1 MGRSSREIDWEG
13 VERDYRMGQLTL
25 RQIALKFG
33 IALSAVARHAKKGG
47 WSRDLSE
54 AVRACTSAKVI
65 AALAEEAHK
74 RDASEEQVT
83 FSEVDLASNLNA
95 TIMLG
100 QQRRVRR
107 QNELLEKLISELEAA
122 TSERD
127 SLDTVGQ
134 TSSRSNTSSDQA
146 VGQLLTLRERALM
159 LKDAA
164 TITTTLNTEERKI
177 FRLDGERS
185 ERDSSIESLL
195 AAMRS
200 DPLSL
205 EMDP

>member
-33 IALSAVARHAKKGG
+33 IALSAIARHAKKGC
-47 WSRDLSE
+47 WSRDLSD
-54 AVRACTSAKVI
+54 AVRSCTTAKVMI
-65 AALAEEAHK
+65 AMAEEAKK

-83 FSEVDLASNLNA
+83 FSEVDLAANLNA
-95 TIMLG
+95 TIILG

-107 QNELLEKLISELEAA
+107 QNELLEKLIFQLETV
-122 TSERD
+122 TSD
-127 SLDTVGQ
+127 LGSLDTVVAALGKLD
-134 TSSRSNTSSDQA
+134 TSSDQA
-146 VGQLLTLRERALM
+146 IGQLRTLRDRVLL

-177 FRLDGERS
+177 FRLDEGRPRHDNS
-185 ERDSSIESLL
+185 MESLL
-195 AAMRS
+195 AAMRN
-200 DPLSL
+200 DPLCL
-205 EMDP
+205 EMDS

>member
-47 WSRDLSE
+47 WSRDLSD
-54 AVRACTSAKVI
+54 AVRACTSAKVM
-65 AALAEEAHK
+65 AALAEDAKK

-83 FSEVDLASNLNA
+83 FSEVDLAANLNA
-95 TIMLG
+95 TIILG

-107 QNELLEKLISELEAA
+107 QNELLEKLISELETV
-122 TSERD
+122 TSD
-127 SLDTVGQ
+127 LGSLDTLVAALGKLD
-134 TSSRSNTSSDQA
+134 TSSDQA
-146 VGQLLTLRERALM
+146 IGQLRTLRNRVLL

-177 FRLDGERS
+177 FRLDEGRPRHDNS
-185 ERDSSIESLL
+185 MESLL
-195 AAMRS
+195 AAMRN
-200 DPLSL
+200 DPLCL
-205 EMDP
+205 EMDS

>member
-25 RQIALKFG
+25 RQIAVKFG

-47 WSRDLSE
+47 WSRDLSD
-54 AVRACTSAKVI
+54 AVRACTSAKVMS
-65 AALAEEAHK
+65 ALAEEAKK

-83 FSEVDLASNLNA
+83 FSEVDLAANLNA
-95 TIMLG
+95 TIILG
-100 QQRRVRR
+100 QQRRVSR
-107 QNELLEKLISELEAA
+107 QNQLLEKLISQLEKV

-127 SLDTVGQ
+127 SLETVGQ
-134 TSSRSNTSSDQA
+134 TVSRTNTSSDQA
-146 VGQLLTLRERALM
+146 VGQLLTLRERVLM

-177 FRLDGERS
+177 FRLDGERP
-185 ERDSSIESLL
+185 ELDSSIESLL

-205 EMDP
+205 EIDA